1 MRIEE
6 VDARTAPVEQLL
18 AIHAIEAACQAELLP
33 GEPARSAEEAVAYWR
48 HPPSTHTRYRWLV
61 ERSGTPAGTAGL
73 YVHTPSA
80 VYLELFVAPAQR
92 RHGVGTA
99 ILEAVVAKGRR
110 LDLRSVYGHHAT
122 PGGAAFT
129 ARAGAVDGQRD
140 VHSLLDLRSAALPEP
155 IVPDGVRLA
164 SWLGRAPDDLVDSYV
179 RARAAMND
187 APLPEGVEV
196 PDDTVERVRAMEES
210 LSRRNRELRLTVALD
225 ERSEIGAFTDLRLS
239 PGSTVGFTDDTGTVA
254 RHRGRGLA
262 TAVKLESLRLLRADH
277 PEVEFVTTT
286 NAEDNRAIR
295 GINERIGFVPIATL
309 TTAVLTL

>member
-1 MRIEE
+1 MRVEE

-18 AIHAIEAACQAELLP
+18 AIHAIEAACEAELRP
-33 GEPARSAEEAVAYWR
+33 GEPGRSAEDAVAYWR

-61 ERSGTPAGTAGL
+61 ERNGAPVGTAGL

-80 VYLELFVAPAQR
+80 VYLELFVTPGER
-92 RHGVGTA
+92 RDGVGTA
-99 ILEAVVAKGRR
+99 LLEAVVATARR
-110 LDLRSVYGHHAT
+110 LDLLGVYGHHAT
-122 PGGAAFT
+122 PGGAAF
-129 ARAGAVDGQRD
+129 AASVGAVDGQRD
-140 VHSLLDLRSAALPEP
+140 VRSLLDLRSAALTEP
-155 IVPDGVRLA
+155 TLPDGWRLA
-164 SWLGRAPDDLVDSYV
+164 SWLGGAPDDVVESYV

-187 APLPEGVEV
+187 APSPDGVEV
-196 PDDTVERVRAMEES
+196 PDETVERIRSMEES
-210 LSRRNRELRLTVALD
+210 LALRNRELRLTVAID
-225 ERSEIGAFTDLRLS
+225 PHAEIGAFTDLRLS
-239 PGSTVGFTDDTGTVA
+239 AGSTVAFTDDTGTVA

-295 GINERIGFVPIATL
+295 RINEQIGFVPVATL